1 MNVLVCVKRVPDTGA
16 KMVLT
21 DDEQQI
27 NTRNLGFTVS
37 PHEECAVEEAVQLVE
52 THGGSSTVLTLGPPD
67 AEEQLRESL
76 AKGID
81 EAVLLEADQEW
92 DPQATARAIS
102 DAVRQREADGEPI
115 DLVLFGNEASDT
127 ADYQVP
133 VRVAKALDRPCATSI
148 KAIEL
153 GDGTVRAKREL
164 GADWEVYE
172 LDTPAV
178 LAVMEGL
185 NLPRHPSLRG
195 TMTAK
200 KKPIDRQRP
209 QPSEAK
215 LEKVRLKHPPEE
227 GGQVEILG
235 QGPDAAPK
243 VVEIL
248 QRLEVL

>member
-1 MNVLVCVKRVPDTGA
+1 MNILACVKRVPDTGA

-21 DDEQQI
+21 DDEQQV

-37 PHEECAVEEAVQLVE
+37 PHEECAVEEAVRLVE
-52 THGGSSTVLTLGPPD
+52 AHGGSSTVLTLGPPE

-76 AKGID
+76 AKGVD
-81 EAVLLEADQEW
+81 SAMLLETDQEW
-92 DPQATARAIS
+92 DPQATANGIAE
-102 DAVRQREADGEPI
+102 AVQDQEAEGEPF
-115 DLVLFGNEASDT
+115 DLILFGNESADT
-127 ADYQVP
+127 GDYQVGI
-133 VRVAKALDRPCATSI
+133 RVAKALDRPIATNI
-148 KAIEL
+148 KDVQV
-153 GDGTVRAKREL
+153 GDGRVRAKREA
-164 GADWEVYE
+164 GNDWEVYE
-172 LDTPAV
+172 LETPAV

-200 KKPIDRQRP
+200 KKPVDRKRP
-209 QPSEAK
+209 QPQDPK

-235 QGPDAAPK
+235 EGPETAPK

-248 QRLEVL
+248 RNLEVL

>member
-1 MNVLVCVKRVPDTGA
+1 MNILVCVKRVPDTGA

-21 DDEQQI
+21 DDEQRI
-27 NTRNLGFTVS
+27 NTRNLGFTIS
-37 PHEECAVEEAVQLVE
+37 PHEECAVEEAVQTVE
-52 THGGSSTVLTLGPPD
+52 AHGGSSTVLTLGPSD

-76 AKGID
+76 AKGVD
-81 EAVLLEADQEW
+81 SAVLLETDREW
-92 DPQATARAIS
+92 DPQATARAITE
-102 DAVRQREADGEPI
+102 AVQQQEANGEPF
-115 DLVLFGNEASDT
+115 DLILFGNEASDT

-148 KAIEL
+148 KAIEV
-153 GDGTVRAKREL
+153 GDGSVRAKREL

-172 LDTPAV
+172 LETPAV

-200 KKPIDRQRP
+200 KKPVDRQQP

-215 LEKVRLKHPPEE
+215 LEKIRLKHPPEE

-235 QGPDAAPK
+235 QGADAAPK

-248 QRLEVL
+248 RQLEVL